1 MKVHVCLGVDYS
13 TTCIACR
20 SLAGN
25 LRTNTMKRMV
35 ARLFYYPYLNMKK
48 QLFSILSLFL
58 FLLGSSDIANAQ
70 SQKLIIWQ
78 KSGDKVYYNLE
89 ENPKVT
95 FSETDMVIATK
106 SFTISYPIEQL
117 LRYTYDITPTSIEN
131 TTSNEMRISQKGD
144 AMTFENLKQGCTIQV
159 YSLDGTLVESKLTA
173 NERTITVSLG
183 GYPAGVYLIK
193 ANGITYKI
201 LKR

>member
-1 MKVHVCLGVDYS
+1 
-13 TTCIACR
+13 
-20 SLAGN
+20 
-25 LRTNTMKRMV
+25 MKRMV